1 MPLGG
6 HVAQTPWGRALDS
19 VGASFRLE
27 GTFIQGR
34 EGCGFMRRL
43 AQEGIPVSVLRMPV
57 QVF

>member
-43 AQEGIPVSVLRMPV
+43 AQEGIPVSVLGML
-57 QVF
+57 